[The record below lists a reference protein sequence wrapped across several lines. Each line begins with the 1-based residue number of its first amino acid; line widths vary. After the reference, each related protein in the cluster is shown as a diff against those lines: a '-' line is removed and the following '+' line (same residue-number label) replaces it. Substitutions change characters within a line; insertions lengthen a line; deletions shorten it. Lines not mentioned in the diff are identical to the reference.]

1 MPSSDT
7 MIGRTFDKRYVIK
20 RKLGSGGMAVVY
32 LAEDQELGRPVALK
46 LLDDRHASDEQFV
59 ERFRREAQSA
69 AGLNHPNIVSIFD
82 RGHAAGTYYIA
93 MEYLDGRTLKE
104 LLVRNGPTPVPIAI
118 DYARQILG
126 ALSFAHR
133 NGIVHRDIKPHNI
146 IVGSDGRLKVTDF
159 GIARS
164 GASQMT
170 EAGSIVGTAQYLSPE
185 QARGAPVDPRSD
197 LYSLGIVLYEMLTG
211 SVPFTGDTP
220 VEIAMKHLS
229 QVPEP
234 PSTLRPDVPH
244 DLDAVVM
251 RSLAKAPEQRYD
263 SAEEMDADLARVAR
277 GVSVSRETEDAMTQV
292 LSGAGVATAQTMV
305 QRPRTAVA
313 PPPVPPVYRSPG
325 YYDYEEP
332 PGRRSIWPWVLAV
345 GLILAGA
352 AGGWF
357 LYTKIQDQLNNN
369 KPVAVPDVMLMA
381 RSLAVQ
387 KIQEAGLNPVVITAT
402 SDTVAKGQVSGQNPG
417 GGSKVGKGSTIALT
431 VSSGK
436 PLALVPNVV
445 GLDATSAV
453 ASLAQL
459 GLNPKITRIYS
470 GAQQDTV
477 TAQQPHA
484 GDRVV
489 KGTVVH
495 INVSRGAKPVTVPDV
510 TTQPFANAK
519 SALNGQGFVVA
530 RVDIQSDL
538 PQGTVVAEDPPA
550 GTSVPSGSKITLSV
564 SKGPATTQVPDVTG
578 QTQAAAEAIL
588 QRRGPDPRGDLR
600 PRHRSEP
607 GRDRAVHRPG
617 AGLGREVGRGRDDS
631 RRPVPERSP
640 GHGHHDDSDDDHDG
654 RHPRDEPPD
663 RRHPRRPLERE
674 PDLDRLGGE
683 RDRGARA
690 GRERGRQRA
699 DRPLRRLD
707 ARARPPDAGTW
718 FGDRTGFRAPRAP
731 AGHARWRPRSPT
743 STSSSRCCT
752 GRSARTGRCRACSSS
767 PMFPTSE
774 RACSARRSA
783 WTRTCSRRCCATAAF
798 RSRRTSRCALGDE
811 AQNPFGYPVFVKP
824 ARLGSSVGITKAH
837 DDDELRR
844 GVALAFEHDEKVL
857 VERFVSGIEVEVGV
871 LGNQRPIASLP
882 GEIVVTHNEWYDYE
896 AKYDEGEMD
905 LIVPARLTDEQL
917 ERAQE
922 LAVRAFV
929 ATDCEGM
936 ARADMFVRDDGEVL
950 VNELNTIPGFTAT
963 SVYARLFEA
972 SGIGYAELLQRL
984 ADLAVER
991 FERRRQLRF

>member
-251 RSLAKAPEQRYD
+251 RALAKAPEQRYD

-305 QRPRTAVA
+305 QRPRTSVA

-431 VSSGK
+431 VSAGK

-510 TTQPFANAK
+510 TNQPFANAK
-519 SALNGQGFVVA
+519 SALNGQGFVVG

-550 GTSVPSGSKITLSV
+550 GTSVASGSRITLSV

-578 QTQAAAEAIL
+578 QTQGAAEAIL
-588 QRRGPDPRGDLR
+588 T
-600 PRHRSEP
+600 
-607 GRDRAVHRPG
+607 G
-617 AGLGREVGRGRDDS
+617 AGLTPAVIFDLVTDPSQDGIVQSTD
-631 RRPVPERSP
+631 PAP
-640 GHGHHDDSDDDHDG
+640 GSDAKS
-654 RHPRDEPPD
+654 
-663 RRHPRRPLERE
+663 
-674 PDLDRLGGE
+674 GE
-683 RDRGARA
+683 
-690 GRERGRQRA
+690 
-699 DRPLRRLD
+699 
-707 ARARPPDAGTW
+707 
-718 FGDRTGFRAPRAP
+718 
-731 AGHARWRPRSPT
+731 
-743 STSSSRCCT
+743 
-752 GRSARTGRCRACSSS
+752 
-767 PMFPTSE
+767 
-774 RACSARRSA
+774 
-783 WTRTCSRRCCATAAF
+783 
-798 RSRRTSRCALGDE
+798 
-811 AQNPFGYPVFVKP
+811 
-824 ARLGSSVGITKAH
+824 
-837 DDDELRR
+837 
-844 GVALAFEHDEKVL
+844 
-857 VERFVSGIEVEVGV
+857 
-871 LGNQRPIASLP
+871 
-882 GEIVVTHNEWYDYE
+882 VVTVHVGQFQS
-896 AKYDEGEMD
+896 A
-905 LIVPARLTDEQL
+905 A
-917 ERAQE
+917 
-922 LAVRAFV
+922 
-929 ATDCEGM
+929 
-936 ARADMFVRDDGEVL
+936 
-950 VNELNTIPGFTAT
+950 PGTAT
-963 SVYARLFEA
+963 TTTTTTTPATPP
-972 SGIGYAELLQRL
+972 G
-984 ADLAVER
+984 
-991 FERRRQLRF
+991 